1 MQDGIPVF
9 DGMLITSS
17 LAGNEY
23 LELLT
28 SFSFLKSSFL
38 NNKETYAGMC
48 VCDWSFN
55 YTAPCE
61 RK

>member
-23 LELLT
+23 PTITDFLFIFKVPFLE
-28 SFSFLKSSFL
+28 
-38 NNKETYAGMC
+38 
-48 VCDWSFN
+48 
-55 YTAPCE
+55 
-61 RK
+61 